1 MLEAFD
7 EIGWA
12 AIGADTRLDIA
23 VFGGSALMLASNFR
37 FATEDVDIAE
47 VGKPWPDWLSHGSNA
62 SPQRNGWSE
71 TWLNDAVTF
80 HLSPLAHPERDL
92 VAFGTFP
99 RTAEKVGLTVFVPS
113 ARYLLALKLKALRA
127 SNPAKGRKDFADVA
141 GLLQVLGI
149 TDVEAAV
156 GVLAEYFPRSAAD
169 ADKQRFVL
177 RHLLSA
183 ERLSDAPEYPRRGD

>member
-1 MLEAFD
+1 MSDQLPGPEQQRVGRD
-7 EIGWA
+7 N
-12 AIGADTRLDIA
+12 GAQFEQT
-23 VFGGSALMLASNFR
+23 FR
-37 FATEDVDIAE
+37 
-47 VGKPWPDWLSHGSNA
+47 GMP
-62 SPQRNGWSE
+62 
-71 TWLNDAVTF
+71 
-80 HLSPLAHPERDL
+80 
-92 VAFGTFP
+92 
-99 RTAEKVGLTVFVPS
+99 
-113 ARYLLALKLKALRA
+113 KALRA

-156 GVLAEYFPRSAAD
+156 GVLAEYFPRSAAA